1 VTLDPKT
8 VKTISLMLVAV
19 TAVTFGDIFMSQAM
33 KSIGEIKIATN
44 SVSAF
49 LRSIFGTGFKVFTTP
64 KVWLAISLMATFFFL
79 WLTVLSFAD
88 LSYALPMTALT
99 YVLNGALVGPLL
111 GETVTPARWAGI
123 ILIAMGVALV
133 SVTGKP
139 P

>member
-1 VTLDPKT
+1 MTLDPKT

-33 KSIGEIKIATN
+33 KGIGEVKITG
-44 SVSAF
+44 
-49 LRSIFGTGFKVFTTP
+49 LRSLFDTGFRVFTTP

-79 WLTVLSFAD
+79 WLAVLSFAD

-123 ILIAMGVALV
+123 VLIAMGVALV
-133 SVTGKP
+133 SITSGKP
-139 P
+139 S

>member
-1 VTLDPKT
+1 MTLDPKT
-8 VKTISLMLVAV
+8 IKTISLMLVAV

-33 KSIGEIKIATN
+33 KSIGEIKITG
-44 SVSAF
+44 
-49 LRSIFGTGFKVFTTP
+49 LRSLFATGLKIFTTP

-111 GETVTPARWAGI
+111 GEAVTPARWAGI
-123 ILIAMGVALV
+123 LLIAVGVALV
-133 SVTGKP
+133 SVTGAKP

>member
-1 VTLDPKT
+1 MTLDPKT
-8 VKTISLMLVAV
+8 LKTIGLMLVAV

-33 KSIGEIKIATN
+33 KNIGEIKITG
-44 SVSAF
+44 V
-49 LRSIFGTGFKVFTTP
+49 RSLLETGFKIFTTP

-79 WLTVLSFAD
+79 WLAVLSFAD
-88 LSYALPMTALT
+88 LSYALPMTGLT

-123 ILIAMGVALV
+123 ILIALGVGLV
-133 SVTGKP
+133 SVTSGKP